1 MVSATRR
8 RSCAN
13 VMKATLVSGA
23 KHLYAQKI
31 ALAMVNAQRM
41 GVLALRVGQVHSVT
55 SERAQIIAMVLENVS
70 MGHVSVM
77 NTTKAFRAKSENAKM
92 IATSVVSA
100 TLLLLCA
107 AVHLAGKAKAASDR
121 LVATAVAN
129 MDTAQWMIAGLVHI
143 VNVKLVTP
151 VVIANTRA
159 KTNATVMGVV
169 EQMLM
174 GNQNA
179 SSVMQATVGFTV
191 KNDVQTAAVE
201 KASAWLLENAHASL
215 VGLVRVVM

>member
-1 MVSATRR
+1 
-8 RSCAN
+8 
-13 VMKATLVSGA
+13 MKATLVSGA

-41 GVLALRVGQVHSVT
+41 GVLALLVGQVHSVT

-121 LVATAVAN
+121 LVATAVVN
-129 MDTAQWMIAGLVHI
+129 MDTAQWMIAG
-143 VNVKLVTP
+143 
-151 VVIANTRA
+151 
-159 KTNATVMGVV
+159 
-169 EQMLM
+169 
-174 GNQNA
+174 
-179 SSVMQATVGFTV
+179 
-191 KNDVQTAAVE
+191 
-201 KASAWLLENAHASL
+201 
-215 VGLVRVVM
+215 